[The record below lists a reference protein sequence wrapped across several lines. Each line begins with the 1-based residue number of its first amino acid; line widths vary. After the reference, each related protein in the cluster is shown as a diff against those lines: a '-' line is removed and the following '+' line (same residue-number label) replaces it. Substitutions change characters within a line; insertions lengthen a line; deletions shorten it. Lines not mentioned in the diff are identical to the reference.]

1 MSLLSVQN
9 LSVQIGELSVL
20 DTISFALG
28 PGDILAL
35 TGESGSGKS
44 MTALA
49 LMQLLPQAAVC
60 SGSIQL
66 EGREMV
72 GLDDPALCKPVSY
85 THLTLPTICSV

>member
-20 DTISFALG
+20 DNISFALG
-28 PGDILAL
+28 SGDILSL

-49 LMQLLPQAAVC
+49 LMQLLPEAAIC

-66 EGREMV
+66 DGREV
-72 GLDDPALCKPVSY
+72 IGLDDPSPCK
-85 THLTLPTICSV
+85 LRGA